1 MKFYMRPDLIR
12 RKLSKSEGRAELL
25 EMLGGAM
32 VLKEIVKSS
41 VLRKVPQVKLGKIAT
56 V

>member
-12 RKLSKSEGRAELL
+12 RKLSKSEGREELL
-25 EMLGGAM
+25 EMLGGAT
-32 VLKEIVKSS
+32 VLGEIIKST
-41 VLRKVPQVKLGKIAT
+41 VRKAVPRVGIGKWAT